1 MTAAT
6 VIELDQEGPAA
17 ILRIE
22 GDVTSGERGR
32 PDRRLRARDRERRDG
47 RDPRLLASSST

>member
-22 GDVTSGERGR
+22 GDITSASE
-32 PDRRLRARDRERRDG
+32 PDLTAATASRSRTVRRRSSSTS
-47 RDPRLLASSST
+47 ASSST